1 MSATPRAIRWP
12 LCVERLAKGRSLA
25 ALADMACRHSGWF
38 APVRYTPK
46 ALPVLVPTARRRHV
60 PSSPTTIAPTTVS
73 DALLDAL
80 KMILVGAPLNEALAN
95 LTRWIESHRD
105 GMLCSISL
113 LDKDGIHLRY
123 AAAASLP
130 QPLIEATDGMRIGP
144 DAGSCGSAAYSREPV
159 FAADVEFDPRWLKFR
174 DAALSAGLRAAWSSP
189 IFAQDG
195 RVLGTLAMYCR
206 DARYPD
212 PTDVRLMEHASL
224 VAGIAIEHQQAE
236 AALREAFDDL
246 QKSEAQLR
254 QILDSIPQTVAVLGP
269 DGTILYANRMVLD
282 YCGLSAEEALLAD
295 FRPLIFHP
303 EDLEALRDT
312 RRRGFAGELPWENEI
327 RVRTKEGPYR
337 WFLIRYNPLYDDRG
351 RLLRWCAA
359 GTDIDDRKRGE
370 ERLRKETLALRDE
383 IDHSAMY
390 EEIVGSSVPLRKV
403 IALVGKVAPTDS
415 TVLILGETG
424 TGKELIARAIHKR
437 SNRAARAFICV
448 NCAVIP
454 PSLVASELFGHEKGA
469 FTGAVQR
476 RVGRFEAADG
486 GTIFLDEIGELLPE
500 TQKALLRVL
509 QERQIERVGGGRPMS
524 VDVRVLAATNRDLEA
539 AVAAGTFRQDLFY
552 RLNVFPLRMPPLRE
566 RKDDIPLLLEYIVER
581 YAKRAGKKVNQ
592 VTKKTLELFRQYDWP
607 GNVRELQNVI
617 ERSVILGDDGE
628 PFSVDETWLQRKP
641 GQHDRRVALRS
652 GILADDEKEFA
663 GRERQAIE
671 AALAECRG
679 RVSGPNGAAAKLGI
693 PRQTL
698 DSKIE
703 SLGIVKQRFKTPAL
717 PRDPS

>member
-1 MSATPRAIRWP
+1 
-12 LCVERLAKGRSLA
+12 
-25 ALADMACRHSGWF
+25 
-38 APVRYTPK
+38 
-46 ALPVLVPTARRRHV
+46 VLVTNKRAARHV
-60 PSSPTTIAPTTVS
+60 PPSTTTIAPTTVS

-105 GMLCSISL
+105 GMLSSISL

-130 QPLIEATDGMRIGP
+130 RPLIEATDGMSIGA

-159 FAADVEFDPRWLKFR
+159 FAADVELDPRWLKFR

-224 VAGIAIEHQQAE
+224 VAGIAIEHQEAE
-236 AALREAFDDL
+236 AALREALEDI
-246 QKSEAQLR
+246 QKSEGQLR
-254 QILDSIPQTVAVLGP
+254 QMVDAIPQTIALQAPEG
-269 DGTILYANRMVLD
+269 GILYTNRAVCDLT
-282 YCGLSAEEALLAD
+282 GVSAAEALEPNFLL
-295 FRPLIFHP
+295 RVFHP
-303 EDLEALRDT
+303 EDLEALRET
-312 RRRGFAGELPWENEI
+312 RQRGFAGGLPWENEI
-327 RVRTKEGPYR
+327 RVRSKEGHYR

-370 ERLRKETLALRDE
+370 ERLRKENLALRDE

-390 EEIVGSSVPLRKV
+390 EEIVGSSAPLRKV
-403 IALVGKVAPTDS
+403 TALVGKVAPTDS

-437 SNRAARAFICV
+437 SKRAARAFICV
-448 NCAVIP
+448 NCAAIP
-454 PSLVASELFGHEKGA
+454 HSLVASELFGHEKGA

-476 RVGRFEAADG
+476 RIGRFESADG

-509 QERQIERVGGGRPMS
+509 QERQIERVGGGQRIS

-552 RLNVFPLRMPPLRE
+552 RLNVFPLYMPPLRE
-566 RKDDIPLLLEYIVER
+566 RRDDIPLLLEYMVER
-581 YAKRAGKKVNQ
+581 YAKRAGKKINQ

-628 PFSVDETWLQRKP
+628 AFSVDETWLQRRSN
-641 GQHDRRVALRS
+641 QHDRRVALRS

-703 SLGIVKQRFKTPAL
+703 SLGIAKQRFKTRAL

>member
-1 MSATPRAIRWP
+1 
-12 LCVERLAKGRSLA
+12 
-25 ALADMACRHSGWF
+25 
-38 APVRYTPK
+38 
-46 ALPVLVPTARRRHV
+46 VLVTNKRAARHV
-60 PSSPTTIAPTTVS
+60 PPSTTTIAPTTVT

-80 KMILVGAPLNEALAN
+80 KMILVGAPLNEALQN

-105 GMLCSISL
+105 GMLSSISL
-113 LDKDGIHLRY
+113 LDKDGTHLRY

-130 QPLIEATDGMRIGP
+130 QSLIEATDGMRIGA

-159 FAADVEFDPRWLKFR
+159 FAADVELDPRWLKFR

-236 AALREAFDDL
+236 AALREALQDI
-246 QKSEAQLR
+246 QKSEGQLR
-254 QILDSIPQTVAVLGP
+254 QMVDAIPQTIALQAPEG
-269 DGTILYANRMVLD
+269 GILYTNRAVCDLT
-282 YCGLSAEEALLAD
+282 GVSAAEALQPNFLL
-295 FRPLIFHP
+295 RVFHP

-312 RRRGFAGELPWENEI
+312 RRRGFAGGLPWENEI
-327 RVRTKEGPYR
+327 RVRSKEGHYR

-370 ERLRKETLALRDE
+370 ERLRKENLALRDE

-390 EEIVGSSVPLRKV
+390 EEIVGSSAPLRKV
-403 IALVGKVAPTDS
+403 TALVGKVAPTDS

-448 NCAVIP
+448 NCAAIP
-454 PSLVASELFGHEKGA
+454 HSLVASELFGHEKGA

-476 RVGRFEAADG
+476 RIGRFESADG
-486 GTIFLDEIGELLPE
+486 GTIFLDEVGELLPE

-509 QERQIERVGGGRPMS
+509 QERRIERVGGSQSIP

-539 AVAAGTFRQDLFY
+539 AAAAGTFRQDLFY
-552 RLNVFPLRMPPLRE
+552 RLNVFPLYMPPLRE
-566 RKDDIPLLLEYIVER
+566 RRDDIPLLLEYMVER
-581 YAKRAGKKVNQ
+581 YAKRAGKKINQ
-592 VTKKTLELFRQYDWP
+592 VTRKTLELFRQYDWP

-617 ERSVILGDDGE
+617 ERSVILCDDGE
-628 PFSVDETWLQRKP
+628 AFSVDETWLQRRSS
-641 GQHDRRVALRS
+641 QDDRRVALRS
-652 GILADDEKEFA
+652 GILADGEREFA

-679 RVSGPNGAAAKLGI
+679 RVSGPNGAAAKLGV

-703 SLGIVKQRFKTPAL
+703 SLGIVKQRFKTRAL